1 MLELIVLV
9 VASVPI
15 VLAALIMFGMF
26 LEQEFWREL

>member
-1 MLELIVLV
+1 MFEMVVLV
-9 VASVPI
+9 LASVPV

>member
-1 MLELIVLV
+1 MLEMVVLV
-9 VASVPI
+9 LASVPV